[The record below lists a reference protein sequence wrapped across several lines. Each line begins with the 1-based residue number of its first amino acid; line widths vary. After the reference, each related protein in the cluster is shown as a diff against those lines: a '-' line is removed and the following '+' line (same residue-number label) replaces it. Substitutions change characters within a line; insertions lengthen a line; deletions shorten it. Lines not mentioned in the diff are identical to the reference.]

1 MEPAQMPRIDPRS
14 LESLA
19 AEIAGTVVLPT
30 DAEWDTAR
38 QPWNTSV
45 DQRPAAVV
53 TPGGVDDIPI
63 ILAAARDAGLG
74 VTVQPRGHGASPE
87 LSDCILIRPYAFDEI
102 TVHPEGRYARVG
114 SGVLWG
120 AFLPHLEGTGLVP
133 LAGTSPD
140 VSVVGYL
147 LSGGHSWFSRWQ
159 GLAAH
164 SIRAVELIDAQGDSR
179 RVTPASDPELLWALR
194 GGGGLFGVVTSVE
207 IDLFPASALFGGKI
221 LFAGAAAD
229 VVFEEIAAL
238 TRTAP
243 PELSVFF
250 GLINFPDLP
259 FVPEPMRGQTFASA
273 DVVFVGEADAAKALL
288 APLLAAGP
296 VVADQTRTFTIAQ
309 IGEVAAEP
317 AEPSRALDLGATVAS
332 LDDGG
337 LLDLVGAFREATPDG
352 LTILQLRALGGAVAD
367 ASRDADGVIGHLDAD
382 YLVFAAA
389 LELTPG
395 RLDRTLFAPLQNV
408 LDGRTV
414 PRTVPTFLRSG
425 QTLADAYPEESVRRL
440 SAIKSRVDPDNLV
453 RSNRPLR

>member
-1 MEPAQMPRIDPRS
+1 MPQIDLKS

-19 AEIAGTVVLPT
+19 AEIAGTVILPG
-30 DAEWDTAR
+30 DAEWDAAR
-38 QPWNTSV
+38 RPWNIAV

-63 ILAAARDAGLG
+63 ILAAARGAGLG
-74 VTVQPRGHGASPE
+74 VTVQPRGHGASSD
-87 LSDCILIRPYAFDEI
+87 LSDSILIRPFAFNEI
-102 TVHPEGRYARVG
+102 TVHREERYARIG

-120 AFLPHLEGTGLVP
+120 TFLPHLEGTGLVP
-133 LAGTSPD
+133 LSGTNPD
-140 VSVVGYL
+140 VSVVGFL

-164 SIRAVELIDAQGDSR
+164 SIRAVELVDAQGDSK
-179 RVTPASDPELLWALR
+179 RVTPDSDPELLWALR

-221 LFAGAAAD
+221 LFAGAAAE
-229 VVFEEIAAL
+229 VVFEQVADLI
-238 TRTAP
+238 RTAP
-243 PELSVFF
+243 PELSIFF

-296 VVADQTRTFTIAQ
+296 VVADQTRVFTISQ

-317 AEPSRALDLGATVAS
+317 PEPSPALDLGATITT

-337 LLDLVGAFREATPDG
+337 VVDLVGAFREATPDG
-352 LTILQLRALGGAVAD
+352 LTILQLRALGAAVAD
-367 ASRDADGVIGHLDAD
+367 ASRDATGVIGHLDAD

-395 RLDRTLFAPLQNV
+395 TLDRALFAPLQRV

-414 PRTVPTFLRSG
+414 PLTVPTFLRSG
-425 QTLADAYPEESVRRL
+425 QTLADAYAEEAVRRL
-440 SAIKSRVDPDNLV
+440 TAIKTRVDPENLI